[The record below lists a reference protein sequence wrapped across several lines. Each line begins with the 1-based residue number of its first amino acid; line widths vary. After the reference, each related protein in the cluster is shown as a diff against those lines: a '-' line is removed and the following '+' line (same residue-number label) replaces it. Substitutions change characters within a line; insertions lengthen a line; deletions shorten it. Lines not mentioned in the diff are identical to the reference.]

1 MFFSSRRPA
10 PVAAEAN
17 IPCVPHSA
25 NPAMVTVFTLHT
37 LGAIPNAGPLTQQI
51 ENIGNGQIWA
61 FIFLLFPYNVAVNT
75 A

>member
-1 MFFSSRRPA
+1 
-10 PVAAEAN
+10 
-17 IPCVPHSA
+17 
-25 NPAMVTVFTLHT
+25 MVTVFTLHT